1 MNKKPRVFMH
11 KESGYL
17 VLEIAFLS
25 VKPFCIMQY
34 GDGPND
40 FSLFFSDRF
49 ECLGEL

>member
-1 MNKKPRVFMH
+1 MNNKPMVFMH
-11 KESGYL
+11 KESGDL
-17 VLEIAFLS
+17 FSEIAFDPS
-25 VKPFCIMQY
+25 KPFCIMQY